1 LFKKFKARGMLM
13 LPIVAIIGRPNVG
26 KSTLFN
32 RIAQERISIVDNEK
46 GVTRDRLYTRAEWL
60 GQEFILIDTGGIE
73 QDDVPF
79 MDQIKLQAEIAM
91 EEADIIVFVV
101 SITAGITVDDEFIAS
116 LLYRVGQSKPV
127 IVAVNYLDNDKLKDQ
142 LYEFYALGFDDV
154 VGISA
159 AHGIGVGDLL
169 DNVLQVA
176 PKLEDVAG
184 PDTISFSIVGRP
196 NVGKSSLV
204 NALVGEERVIVS
216 DVAGTTR
223 DAIDT
228 PFEHDGQKYL
238 VIDTAGIRR
247 KGKVQD
253 KIEKY
258 SILRALSAID
268 RSHIVLVVID
278 GAAGIQE
285 QDKKIAGLA
294 IEAGKGIIF
303 VVNKWDIVTKD
314 EKTME
319 KFKKKIAKEFKYAD
333 YAEIVFLSARTR
345 ERLQTL
351 FPIIQNV
358 HHNQNRRV
366 GTSVLNEILQEA
378 FILNP
383 PPLRKD
389 KRLKLYYASQVNT
402 EPPTFVLFINQEQ
415 LAHFSYKRYL
425 DNKIREAFAFEG
437 TPIRLIFRPKGED

>member
-1 LFKKFKARGMLM
+1 M

>member
-1 LFKKFKARGMLM
+1 M

-91 EEADIIVFVV
+91 EEADVIIFVV
-101 SITAGITVDDEFIAS
+101 SITAGITVDDEFIAG
-116 LLYRVGQSKPV
+116 LLYRVGESKPV
-127 IVAVNYLDNDKLKDQ
+127 IVAVNYLDNDKLKDH

-159 AHGIGVGDLL
+159 AHGIGIGDLL
-169 DNVLQVA
+169 DNVLQAA
-176 PKLEDVAG
+176 PKREDVAD

-204 NALVGEERVIVS
+204 NALVGKDRVIVS

-228 PFEHDGQKYL
+228 PFVHDGQKYL

-258 SILRALSAID
+258 SILRGLSAID
-268 RSHIVLVVID
+268 RSHIVLVVLD
-278 GAAGIQE
+278 GSVGIQE

-294 IEAGKGIIF
+294 IDAGKGIIF
-303 VVNKWDIVTKD
+303 VVNKWDIVNKD

-319 KFKKKIAKEFKYAD
+319 KFKKEIAKEFKYAE
-333 YAEIVFLSARTR
+333 YAEVVFLSAKTR
-345 ERLQTL
+345 ARLQTL

-358 HHNQNRRV
+358 HSNQNRRV

-378 FILNP
+378 FLLNP
-383 PPLRKD
+383 PPLKKD

>member
-1 LFKKFKARGMLM
+1 M

-91 EEADIIVFVV
+91 EEADVIIFVV
-101 SITAGITVDDEFIAS
+101 SITAGITVDDEFIAG
-116 LLYRVGQSKPV
+116 LLYRVGESKPV
-127 IVAVNYLDNDKLKDQ
+127 IIAVNYLDNDKLKDH

-159 AHGIGVGDLL
+159 AHGIGIGDLL
-169 DNVLQVA
+169 DNVLQAA
-176 PKLEDVAG
+176 PKREDVAD

-204 NALVGEERVIVS
+204 NALVGKERVIVS

-228 PFEHDGQKYL
+228 PFVHDGQKYL

-258 SILRALSAID
+258 SILRGLSAID
-268 RSHIVLVVID
+268 RSHIVLVVLD
-278 GAAGIQE
+278 GSVGIQE

-294 IEAGKGIIF
+294 IDAGKGIIF
-303 VVNKWDIVTKD
+303 VVNKWDIVNKD

-319 KFKKKIAKEFKYAD
+319 KFKKEIAKEFKYAE
-333 YAEIVFLSARTR
+333 YAEVVFLSAKTR
-345 ERLQTL
+345 ARLQTL

-358 HHNQNRRV
+358 HSNQNRRV

-378 FILNP
+378 FLLNP
-383 PPLRKD
+383 PPLKKD